1 MIDIL
6 IDLATAAM
14 SFGTI
19 TAAAM
24 YPSGLVTVD
33 GVLKDGKAFC
43 ITFRPAEESKGDAG
57 DNP

>member
-14 SFGTI
+14 NFGTI

-33 GVLKDGKAFC
+33 GVLKEGKSFG
-43 ITFRPAEESKGDAG
+43 ITFRLTEESKSDAG

>member
-6 IDLATAAM
+6 IDLATTAM

-24 YPSGLVTVD
+24 YPNGLVTVD
-33 GVLKDGKAFC
+33 GVLKEGKSFS
-43 ITFRPAEESKGDAG
+43 ITFRLTEESKGDAG